1 MLNNSLHRRKRR
13 RIGPWVIVIL
23 ALAVLGPAAW
33 FLFIRFEGQPPDVHT
48 AGIPAAIGKTADVV
62 VDIADPDSGLR
73 SVRMELV
80 SKGKSHVLIDKHFP
94 SAGFFYGGATFDK
107 QIALTVD
114 PRQLGIADGEAEL
127 RLTVKDYAWRNWWGG
142 NEYVFVK
149 ALRIDLA
156 PPAVEMIS
164 KAHNINQGGAGLVVY
179 RLSEPCP
186 NHGVQV
192 GDTFFPGASGH
203 GPAGDICLAF
213 IGLQHDQG
221 RDTALSVIAEDSAG
235 NRTRTAFPYHIR
247 GRRFKTD
254 LINLNDRLLKRL
266 VTALDADAD
275 TDNPDELLKRFLA
288 INSDMRRSN
297 YQTISA
303 LSDKSEDQ
311 VMWQKQFLRLPN
323 AARRASFA
331 DHREYQYHGKIVD
344 RQTHLGVD
352 LASLTNAAVPAANS
366 GQVIFAGPIGIYGNT
381 VVIDHGCGLL
391 TTYSHLSRFN
401 VAEGDHIE
409 RGATIGYTGK
419 TGMAVGDHLHF
430 GVIVHRVFV
439 NPVEWWD
446 GSWIENNIDVKLRDA
461 GMQR

>member
-1 MLNNSLHRRKRR
+1 M
-13 RIGPWVIVIL
+13 IVIL
-23 ALAVLGPAAW
+23 VLAVLGPAAW
-33 FLFIRFEGQPPDVHT
+33 FLFIRFEGQPPVVRTD
-48 AGIPAAIGKTADVV
+48 GIPSAIGKTAEIA

-73 SVRMELV
+73 LARMELI
-80 SKGKSHVLIDKHFP
+80 SKGKTHVLTDKHFP
-94 SAGFFYGGATFDK
+94 SAGFFYGGTTFDK
-107 QIALTVD
+107 QILLTVD
-114 PRQLGIADGEAEL
+114 PKQLGIADGEAEL

-149 ALRIDLA
+149 PLRIDLA
-156 PPAVEMIS
+156 PPAIEMIS

-179 RLSEPCP
+179 RLSEPCVR
-186 NHGVQV
+186 HGVQV
-192 GDTFFPGASGH
+192 GDIFFSGYAGH
-203 GPAGDICLAF
+203 GPNGDICLAF
-213 IGLQHDQG
+213 IGLPYDQG
-221 RDTALSVIAEDSAG
+221 RDTALSVTAVDMAG
-235 NRTRTAFPYHIR
+235 NRTRASFPYHIR

-275 TDNPDELLKRFLA
+275 ADDPDELLNRFLA
-288 INSDMRRSN
+288 INSDTRRSN

-303 LSDKSEDQ
+303 LSDKSEGQ

-366 GQVIFAGPIGIYGNT
+366 GQVIFAGSIGIYGNT
-381 VVIDHGCGLL
+381 VVIDHGCGLM

-401 VAEGDHIE
+401 AAEGDHVD
-409 RGATIGYTGK
+409 RGAVIGYTGK
-419 TGMAVGDHLHF
+419 TGMAVGDHLHL
-430 GVIVHRVFV
+430 GVMVQRVFV

-446 GSWIENNIDVKLRDA
+446 GSWIENNIDVKLREA
-461 GMQR
+461 GMRR